1 MKKDMTLQDYI
12 DVIYERRWLVIT
24 AVTAVTLVAI
34 ILSFITPKVFEARVR
49 FKIDLSENKPM
60 FFTEIYSSQRIDPVE
75 SELEIIRSHTLT
87 KTVIVKLGMNFITR
101 NHSGTYFDSVSVSET
116 VPSGKYVVRA
126 EDGTFALFKDDQQI
140 GTGRIGELY
149 NRDGL
154 RFLLVSKPNADVEFR
169 IPNLDKFTDDVM
181 ETFTVSQIKS
191 TVLVL
196 LKARSGNPAQAAAM
210 ANAVAKEYIDYS
222 LLLVRESA
230 RGSKEF
236 IDSQI
241 KIFGTELDSAE
252 EKLRLYKEKT
262 GIIQLDQSATEIIR
276 SLAEFE
282 VAKEQAVVDLHEMQ
296 SSITQLEGELSKDE
310 ATYGAYKRMASFPT
324 LSQSPIII
332 TLKNRLRDLEIQK
345 QEAVKDPAR
354 AGELALLNSRIANT
368 ELELKNATEQIVAA
382 GPTVTDPI
390 FQSVISSI
398 MTNETRAIA
407 LESRIEALDQIIGR
421 QNIKLKQLP
430 EAEVNLAQLE
440 RHRAAN
446 AEIYQM
452 LLSKLEESKIAESMQ
467 ISRARIIDFATIPD
481 RPVFPKKSQNAVLG
495 LLLGLIIG
503 IGGAFLLEY
512 LNNSFRSAKE
522 IEDLTGI
529 SVLAS
534 IPIIKDKGLT
544 EIPTIQEPRSNV
556 AEAYRILRT
565 NITFTAAAR
574 PIKTLL
580 VTSTLPQEGKT
591 TTCINLAITMAQQG
605 IRVILLDCDFR
616 RPMLHKYFKSQ
627 DHNNNHG
634 LSDVLINRLKLKEAI
649 EQHPSDHP
657 FDFVTSGTI
666 PSNPSELLGSVRM
679 QNLLDELKN
688 NYDFILIDAPP
699 ALGVSDARILGKVSD
714 GILVVVMAGKTNR
727 DAALEVKDELERAG
741 EKIVGFVLNGVDL
754 TQQYYRH
761 RYYYYYHYDSVKKS

>member
-12 DVIYERRWLVIT
+12 DIIYERRWLVIS
-24 AVTAVTLVAI
+24 AVTAVTFVAI
-34 ILSFITPKVFEARVR
+34 ILSFVTPKIFEARVR
-49 FKIDLSENKPM
+49 FKLDLSENKPM

-87 KTVIVKLGMNFITR
+87 RTVIVKLGMNFITR
-101 NHSGTYFDSVSVSET
+101 NHSGTYFDSISVSEI
-116 VPSGKYVVRA
+116 VAPGKYVVRA
-126 EDGTFALFKDDQQI
+126 EDGTFTLFREDQQI
-140 GTGRIGELY
+140 GTGRVGELY
-149 NRDGL
+149 DHDGL
-154 RFLLVSKPNADVEFR
+154 RFRLVSKPKVDVEFR
-169 IPNLDKFTDDVM
+169 IPNLDKFTDDMM
-181 ETFTVSQIKS
+181 ETFTVSQIKN

-196 LKARSGNPAQAAAM
+196 LRARSGNPTQAAAM

-282 VAKEQAVVDLHEMQ
+282 VSKEQAVVELQEMRT
-296 SSITQLEGELSKDE
+296 SITQQEGELSKDE

-332 TLKNRLRDLEIQK
+332 NLKDRLRDLEIQK

-354 AGELALLNSRIANT
+354 AAELVLLNTRIASA
-368 ELELKNATEQIVAA
+368 EQELKNATEQIMSA
-382 GPTVTDPI
+382 GPTVSDPI
-390 FQSVISSI
+390 FQSVVSGI
-398 MTNETRAIA
+398 MTNQTRAFA
-407 LESRIEALDQIIGR
+407 LESRIEALNQIISR

-440 RHRAAN
+440 RHRTAN

-481 RPVFPKKSQNAVLG
+481 RPVFPKKSQNAILG
-495 LLLGLIIG
+495 FLLGLILG

-512 LNNSFRSAKE
+512 LNNSFKSAKE

-534 IPIIKDKGLT
+534 IPMIKDKGLT
-544 EIPTIQEPRSNV
+544 EIPTIMEPHSNI

-627 DHNNNHG
+627 SHNNNRG

-649 EQHPSDHP
+649 ERHPSENP

-679 QNLLDELKN
+679 QNLLDELKKE
-688 NYDFILIDAPP
+688 YDFILIDAPP

-714 GILVVVMAGKTNR
+714 GILVVVMAGKTNQ

-741 EKIVGFVLNGVDL
+741 EKIIGFVLNGVDL

-761 RYYYYYHYDSVKKS
+761 RYYYYYHYDSKKER